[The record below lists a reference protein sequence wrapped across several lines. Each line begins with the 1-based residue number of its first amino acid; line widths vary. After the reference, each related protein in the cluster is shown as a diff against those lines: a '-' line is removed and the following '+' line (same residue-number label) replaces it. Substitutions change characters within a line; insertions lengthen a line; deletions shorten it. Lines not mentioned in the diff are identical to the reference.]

1 VTTTRR
7 SWRPGLEILEIA
19 LFVSTLI
26 GCAFSLFV
34 HPTPTKSVR
43 IFDRALAIGLV
54 DATTESGNAWW
65 TRGFDGGSPDSSDD
79 DDDDDDDSS
88 VSAELPHRFQA
99 APCQRV
105 AAVSSVEMS
114 HSSDVTSRAQSLRAP
129 PASSL

>member
-7 SWRPGLEILEIA
+7 NWRCGLEIA

-34 HPTPTKSVR
+34 HPTPAKSVR
-43 IFDRALAIGLV
+43 IFDRGLAIGLV
-54 DATTESGNAWW
+54 DAASQTGTAWW
-65 TRGFDGGSPDSSDD
+65 TRGFDGDSPDSSDD

-88 VSAELPHRFQA
+88 LSAELPLRFHA
-99 APCQRV
+99 TPCHRV
-105 AAVSSVEMS
+105 AAVIPAEII

>member
-1 VTTTRR
+1 MTITRR
-7 SWRPGLEILEIA
+7 TWRSGLEIA
-19 LFVSTLI
+19 LFLSTLI

-54 DATTESGNAWW
+54 DAPAQTGTVWW
-65 TRGFDGGSPDSSDD
+65 TRAFDGGSPDSSDD

-99 APCQRV
+99 APCRRV
-105 AAVSSVEMS
+105 AAVSSTEIN
-114 HSSDVTSRAQSLRAP
+114 HSSDVTSRAHSLRAP